1 MKKLID
7 NIKAKTP
14 KLNVIIWLIST
25 IMYICTIIINE
36 HFDLLQNVFQFEI
49 KMQNYIRLI
58 GMVVYISITTFNF
71 SKIDTN
77 ASSQ

>member
-77 ASSQ
+77 ASC

>member
-58 GMVVYISITTFNF
+58 GIIIYISITTFNF
-71 SKIDTN
+71 SKTN
-77 ASSQ
+77 TDANS

>member
-58 GMVVYISITTFNF
+58 GMVTYISITTFNF

-77 ASSQ
+77 ASC

>member
-7 NIKAKTP
+7 NIKARTP

-25 IMYICTIIINE
+25 IVYICTIIINE

-58 GMVVYISITTFNF
+58 GMIIYISITTFNF

-77 ASSQ
+77 ASC